1 MRRYVSLARR
11 TPLRSRPVDELGR
24 PSRETRELVQARD
37 GHRCV
42 VCGQGGLL
50 HLHHRRP
57 VGAGG
62 SHSRQVHAAG
72 NLVCVCAACHRRI
85 HARPAWARG
94 EGLLLAAGA
103 DPQAV
108 PVRIHGRG
116 LVRLT
121 AAGGLEAAED
131 DDVANPAIPAGC
143 DSGTD
148 KSAHVR

>member
-1 MRRYVSLARR
+1 MRRYVPLSRR
-11 TPLRSRPVDELGR
+11 TPLRSRPVAETGR
-24 PSRETRELVQARD
+24 PSRVTRELVQERD
-37 GHRCV
+37 GGRCV
-42 VCGQGGLL
+42 VCGRSSLL

-62 SHSRQVHAAG
+62 SRRLQVHAAA
-72 NLVCVCAACHRRI
+72 NLVCVCAGCHRRI
-85 HARPAWARG
+85 HTRPAWARG

-108 PVRIHGRG
+108 SVRIHGRG

-121 AAGGLEAAED
+121 AAGGLEAVEN
-131 DDVANPAIPAGC
+131 DDVADSAIPAGC